1 MIRGAGIICKPI
13 PEMVAAVVPPLR
25 EWLHARKIETLVDVQ
40 TATTLSADG
49 SGCARE
55 DMAGK
60 VDLLIV
66 LGGDGTL
73 LAAARALHGHL
84 IPILAVNLGG
94 LGFLTS
100 VTLDELYPV
109 LESVLAGKHRTTD
122 RMMLDAKIVHQNKPP
137 VVQCALNDAVANK
150 AALARML
157 DFDVSVD
164 GSHVGRY
171 RAAAPLF
178 DFDVS
183 VDGSHV
189 GRYRADGL
197 IVATPTGS
205 TAYSLAAGGP
215 IIHPALD
222 AFVITPICPHMLT
235 NRPLVVPDTARVEL
249 DFVEVGEQGFLT
261 LDGQIGFQL
270 EPKDR
275 VVITKSASKVQ
286 FVNPPRLTYYEILR
300 SKLRWGER

>member
-1 MIRGAGIICKPI
+1 MIRSAGIICKPV
-13 PEMVAAVVPPLR
+13 PEMVATVVPPLR
-25 EWLHARKIETLVDVQ
+25 EWLRQRKIEISLDPR
-40 TATTLSADG
+40 TATTLGDRS
-49 SGCARE
+49 SQESSQTRE
-55 DMAGK
+55 EMSHK

-73 LAAARALHGHL
+73 LAAARALHGHP

-109 LESVLAGKHRTTD
+109 LESVLDGKHRTTN
-122 RMMLDAKIVHQNKPP
+122 RMMLDAEIVHANKKSDM
-137 VVQCALNDAVANK
+137 QCALNDAVANK

-157 DFDVSVD
+157 DFDVAVD
-164 GSHVGRY
+164 GN
-171 RAAAPLF
+171 
-178 DFDVS
+178 
-183 VDGSHV
+183 HV

-235 NRPLVVPDTARVEL
+235 NRPLVVPDTAKVEL
-249 DFVEVGEQGFLT
+249 DFVELGEPVFLT
-261 LDGQIGFQL
+261 LDGQVGFQL

-275 VVITKSASKVQ
+275 VIITKSASKVT
-286 FVNPPRLTYYEILR
+286 FVSPPRLTYYEILR

>member
-1 MIRGAGIICKPI
+1 MIRTAGIICKPI
-13 PEMVAAVVPPLR
+13 PEMVASVVPPLR
-25 EWLHARKIETLVDVQ
+25 HWLRARKIETLVDTQ
-40 TATTLSADG
+40 TATTVAADG
-49 SGCARE
+49 SACARE

-73 LAAARALHGHL
+73 LAAARALHGHV

-100 VTLDELYPV
+100 VTLEELYPV
-109 LESVLAGKHRTTD
+109 LESVLEGKHRTTE
-122 RMMLDAKIVHQNKPP
+122 RMMLDAKIIHQNKPAEL
-137 VVQCALNDAVANK
+137 QCALNDAVANK

-157 DFDVSVD
+157 
-164 GSHVGRY
+164 
-171 RAAAPLF
+171 

-249 DFVEVGEQGFLT
+249 DFVEVGEAVFLT
-261 LDGQIGFQL
+261 LDGQIGFEL

-286 FVNPPRLTYYEILR
+286 FVSPPRLTYYEILR

>member
-1 MIRGAGIICKPI
+1 MIRTAGIICKPI

-25 EWLHARKIETLVDVQ
+25 EWLHARKIETLVDVR

-49 SGCARE
+49 SACARE

-60 VDLLIV
+60 VNLLIV

-109 LESVLAGKHRTTD
+109 LESVLAGKHRTTE

-157 DFDVSVD
+157 
-164 GSHVGRY
+164 
-171 RAAAPLF
+171 

>member
-1 MIRGAGIICKPI
+1 MIRSAGIVCKPI
-13 PEMVAAVVPPLR
+13 PEMAASVVPPLL
-25 EWLHARKIETLVDVQ
+25 EWLRSRKIETFIDPR
-40 TATTLSADG
+40 TATTLHTNGSALT
-49 SGCARE
+49 RE
-55 DMAGK
+55 EMAAK
-60 VDLLIV
+60 VDLFIV

-73 LAAARALHGHL
+73 LAAARAVHGHK

-94 LGFLTS
+94 LGFLTT

-109 LESVLAGKHRTTD
+109 LESVLAGQHRTSE
-122 RMMLDAKIVHQNKPP
+122 RMMLDATIIHHSKPAET
-137 VVQCALNDAVANK
+137 QCALNDAVANK

-157 DFDVSVD
+157 DFDVAVD
-164 GSHVGRY
+164 GH
-171 RAAAPLF
+171 
-178 DFDVS
+178 
-183 VDGSHV
+183 HV

-215 IIHPALD
+215 IMHPTLD

-235 NRPLVVPDTARVEL
+235 NRPLVIPDTSRVEL
-249 DFVEVGEQGFLT
+249 DFAEGDEPAFLT

-270 EPKDR
+270 EPRDR
-275 VVITKSASKVQ
+275 VIITKSKAKVQ
-286 FVNPPRLTYYEILR
+286 FVSPPRLTYYEILR